1 MSQNFLYP
9 SLCSSLS
16 LLHQSEERLKKKRK
30 SVFRCDV
37 NSNFTPLPSTQ
48 MQDRNTKRRVTALTS
63 VITKTTYTTCAWIR
77 WKWHTGI
84 STTIQRLMSTRKQ
97 LFHRIK
103 FEIDDD
109 KIYEEDETSATQKER
124 ESTHYT
130 DKIRKNGSNVLKQ

>member
-1 MSQNFLYP
+1 MNQNFLYP

-48 MQDRNTKRRVTALTS
+48 MQDRNTKRKVTALTS

-97 LFHRIK
+97 LFATESNLKLMMIK
-103 FEIDDD
+103 YTKKTKRAQPRKRERAHI
-109 KIYEEDETSATQKER
+109 TQTK
-124 ESTHYT
+124 
-130 DKIRKNGSNVLKQ
+130 